1 MLPTGVLAPEHFR
14 AASPPRG
21 SFGGTDGLQGLR
33 GARADQSCDYPLAWT
48 DADHTDGRGDPL
60 MNRIATLIGV
70 GVLGVTFIVGWGT
83 PGSAGQRQG
92 TPVRQYSGQVQSIKI
107 DRCGL
112 EPGTCEGSIVLKLQD
127 GREVA
132 LAIQPGT
139 WIKRGDQLVL
149 IDELAVG
156 NYLRAQAMP
165 LPATAPREGTVGSSP
180 GERALTLEETARE

>member
-1 MLPTGVLAPEHFR
+1 MDR
-14 AASPPRG
+14 
-21 SFGGTDGLQGLR
+21 
-33 GARADQSCDYPLAWT
+33 
-48 DADHTDGRGDPL
+48 RGDPL
-60 MNRIATLIGV
+60 MNRIATLIEV
-70 GVLGVTFIVGWGT
+70 AVLGVALIVGWGT
-83 PGSAGQRQG
+83 TGSAGQHQG
-92 TPVRQYSGQVQSIKI
+92 TPVRQYTGQVQSIKI

-165 LPATAPREGTVGSSP
+165 LPATALREGTVGSSP

>member
-1 MLPTGVLAPEHFR
+1 M
-14 AASPPRG
+14 
-21 SFGGTDGLQGLR
+21 
-33 GARADQSCDYPLAWT
+33 AWT

-60 MNRIATLIGV
+60 MNRIATLMGV
-70 GVLGVTFIVGWGT
+70 GVLGVALIVGWGT
-83 PGSAGQRQG
+83 RGSAGQRQG

-112 EPGTCEGSIVLKLQD
+112 EPGTCEGSIVLRLQD

-165 LPATAPREGTVGSSP
+165 LPTTAVREGTVGSSP
-180 GERALTLEETARE
+180 GERALTLEETAQE

>member
-1 MLPTGVLAPEHFR
+1 
-14 AASPPRG
+14 
-21 SFGGTDGLQGLR
+21 
-33 GARADQSCDYPLAWT
+33 
-48 DADHTDGRGDPL
+48 
-60 MNRIATLIGV
+60 MNRIATLMGV
-70 GVLGVTFIVGWGT
+70 GVLGVALIVGWGAR
-83 PGSAGQRQG
+83 GSAGQRQG

-112 EPGTCEGSIVLKLQD
+112 EPGTCEGSIVLRLQD

-156 NYLRAQAMP
+156 NYLRAQASP
-165 LPATAPREGTVGSSP
+165 LPATAVREGTVGSSP
-180 GERALTLEETARE
+180 GERALTLEETTQE